1 MSISSS
7 SERRHDLDA
16 LRAIAMLL
24 GILLHGSLAFFE
36 FPWPIQN
43 SPTNPGFALI
53 FFIVRGFRMPVFF
66 VMSGFFTAMLWRRRD
81 LKALLWHRFQ
91 RIFLPLVL
99 GFVTI
104 VPITY
109 WIYETAIQSALQRA
123 IVADPSRFVPTGSEL
138 NIWIAARTGNLEA
151 IKAHLAD
158 KVDPSAQDSQA
169 GLTPL
174 SWAALMGKAEVVE
187 HLIKSGVDVNSKN
200 SDGGRP
206 LHEAV
211 FMGQDEIVALLLQN
225 GAEMDATDNQG
236 KTPLN
241 RAHVRPRYTHAR
253 AAALQIKL
261 DPLLLENTRRRVV
274 NLLSEYEN
282 TGKIQYKHDTVWRL
296 LTTTEIF
303 GHLWFLWFLCWLV
316 FAFALYAAIVDRR
329 QWTGLPQKFILSPL
343 RYLWVIPLTMLAQWS
358 MAAKGNMP
366 TFGPDFSSTILPA
379 PYMLVYYGIFFF
391 FGVFYYDSDD
401 CTGKVGKRW
410 AITLP
415 IAMWIIFPLGLT
427 FAVLSFIEPMFGL
440 IPGSPIHHLISVAM
454 QAIYAWLMVFSLMGA
469 FRRLMSRESKGWRY
483 ISDSSYWLY
492 LAHFPLVV
500 AAQQVVQMWQV
511 PLIVKFSLICIA
523 VTGLLLLSYQFL
535 VRYTFVGTLLN
546 GPRQRP
552 QKVVS

>member
-1 MSISSS
+1 MSIYPPST
-7 SERRHDLDA
+7 RRHDIDA
-16 LRAIAMLL
+16 LRVIAMLL
-24 GILLHGSLAFFE
+24 GVFLHGSLAFFE

-43 SPTNPGFALI
+43 PQTNSGFAFI
-53 FFIVRGFRMPVFF
+53 FFVVHGFRMPLFF
-66 VMSGFFTAMLWRRRD
+66 VMSGFFTAMLWRRRG
-81 LKALLWHRFQ
+81 LKALLWHRFR

-104 VPITY
+104 VPITS
-109 WIYETAIQSALQRA
+109 WIYEKAIQSALQRA
-123 IVADPSRFVPTGSEL
+123 IVAEPSRFVPTDSGL
-138 NIWIAARTGNLEA
+138 NIWIAAKTGNLEA
-151 IKAHLAD
+151 IKAHLAN
-158 KVDPSAQDSQA
+158 KVDLSAQDSQA

-174 SWAALMGKAEVVE
+174 SWAALMGKAKVVE
-187 HLIKSGVDVNSKN
+187 HLIKSGADVNGKN
-200 SDGGRP
+200 SDGGIP

-225 GAEMDATDNQG
+225 GAEMGATDNQG
-236 KTPLN
+236 KTPLDLA
-241 RAHVRPRYTHAR
+241 RVRPEYTHAR

-261 DPLLLENTRRRVV
+261 DPLLLENARRRVV

-282 TGKIQYKHDTVWRL
+282 MGKVRYKHNAVWRF
-296 LTTTEIF
+296 LTTTDVF
-303 GHLWFLWFLCWLV
+303 AHLWFLWFLCWLV
-316 FAFALYAAIVDRR
+316 LAFALYAVIVDRT
-329 QWTGLPQKFILSPL
+329 QCTGPPQKFILSPL
-343 RYLWVIPLTMLAQWS
+343 RYLWVIPLTMLAQWF

-391 FGVFYYDSDD
+391 FGVLYYDSDD
-401 CTGKVGKRW
+401 CAGKVGKRW

-415 IAMWIIFPLGLT
+415 IAVSIIFPLGLT
-427 FAVLSFIEPMFGL
+427 FGVLSFIEPVFGL
-440 IPGSPIHHLISVAM
+440 TPGSPIHHLISVAM
-454 QAIYAWLMVFSLMGA
+454 QAMYAWLMVFSLMGA
-469 FRRLMSRESKGWRY
+469 FRRLMSRESKRWRY

-492 LAHFPLVV
+492 LVHLPLVI

-511 PLIVKFSLICIA
+511 PLIVKFSLICIM

>member
-1 MSISSS
+1 MSIPSS

-16 LRAIAMLL
+16 LRAITMLL
-24 GILLHGSLAFFE
+24 GIAMHGSLAFIE

-43 SPTNPGFALI
+43 SETSPGLALI
-53 FFIVRGFRMPVFF
+53 FFAVHGFWMPVFF
-66 VMSGFFTAMLWRRRD
+66 VMSGFFTAMLWRMQG
-81 LKALLWHRFQ
+81 LKSLLWHRFR
-91 RIFLPLVL
+91 RIFLPLML
-99 GFVTI
+99 GCVTI
-104 VPITY
+104 VPITN
-109 WIYETAIQSALQRA
+109 WIYERAIQSALQRA
-123 IVADPSRFVPTGSEL
+123 IVAEPFRFVPTDSGL

-151 IKAHLAD
+151 IKAHLAN
-158 KVDPSAQDSQA
+158 KVDLSAQDSQA

-174 SWAALMGKAEVVE
+174 SWAALMGNAEVVE
-187 HLIKSGVDVNSKN
+187 HLIKSGANVNGKN
-200 SDGGRP
+200 SDGGIP

-241 RAHVRPRYTHAR
+241 RARVRSKYTHAR

-261 DPLLLENTRRRVV
+261 YPLRLANARRRVV

-282 TGKIQYKHDTVWRL
+282 TGKIQYKYDTVWRL

-303 GHLWFLWFLCWLV
+303 EHLWFLWVLCWLV
-316 FAFALYAAIVDRR
+316 LAFALYAAIVDWM
-329 QWTGLPQKFILSPL
+329 QWTGPSQKFILSPL
-343 RYLWVIPLTMLAQWS
+343 RYLWVIPLTMLAQWF
-358 MAAKGNMP
+358 MAAKGNVP
-366 TFGPDFSSTILPA
+366 NFGPDVSSTILPA
-379 PYMLVYYGIFFF
+379 PYMLVYYGTFFF
-391 FGVFYYDSDD
+391 FGVLYYDSGD
-401 CTGKVGKRW
+401 CAGEVGKRW

-415 IAMWIIFPLGLT
+415 IGVSIIFPLGLT
-427 FAVLSFIEPMFGL
+427 FGVLSFIEPVFGL
-440 IPGSPIHHLISVAM
+440 IPGSLIHHLISVAM
-454 QAIYAWLMVFSLMGA
+454 QAVYAWLMVFSLMGA
-469 FRRLMSRESKGWRY
+469 FRRLMSRESKRWRY

-492 LAHFPLVV
+492 LAHLPLVI

-511 PLIVKFSLICIA
+511 PLIVKFSLICIT